1 MVAYEIC
8 TKKCF
13 GPSIVKQLLQLQ
25 AHCPQSTASVE
36 MVVCLVAESFEQN
49 LVELLVC
56 SCQILH
62 ELSCR
67 ELSSCFWHCSIS
79 GDGDVPGC

>member
-56 SCQILH
+56 C
-62 ELSCR
+62 LSCSTAIGS
-67 ELSSCFWHCSIS
+67 LQMLQT
-79 GDGDVPGC
+79 